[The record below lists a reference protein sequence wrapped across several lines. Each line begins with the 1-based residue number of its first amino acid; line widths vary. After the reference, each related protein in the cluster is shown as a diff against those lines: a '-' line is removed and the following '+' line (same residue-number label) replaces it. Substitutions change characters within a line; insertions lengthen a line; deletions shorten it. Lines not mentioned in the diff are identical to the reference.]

1 MNLSVHLAPHHKCGL
16 DLLNPIM
23 IASGFG
29 GYGVELARIGDLGR
43 LGALITNPLS
53 LRPWP
58 GTRQPRLRE
67 VPAGFLLQVGWQNP
81 GLRHVLR
88 HDAASWAHWGVPI
101 IVHICGGD
109 AAEHARLAARVE
121 VVPGV
126 AGLALS
132 PTPGIARDEVE
143 SALLEATSQVR
154 AAATMPLLVELPFM
168 ANVLLARRCVE
179 LGADALVVSAPPLG
193 WLPDMASGVVY
204 QGQLFSPALLPL
216 CLRQLGLATELDVPL
231 IARGGVHTLDDILAC
246 LAAGARAVL
255 LDSVILRQ
263 PAAPW
268 ELLAALEV
276 WLQARGLDSLA
287 AADWARRGEQPRSL
301 L

>member
-16 DLLNPIM
+16 DLPNPIM

-53 LRPWP
+53 FRPWP

-67 VPAGFLLQVGWQNP
+67 VPTGFLLQVGWQNP

-88 HDAASWAHWGVPI
+88 HDASSWAHWGMPI
-101 IVHICGGD
+101 IVHICGSD

-121 VVPGV
+121 AVPGV

-132 PTPGIARDEVE
+132 ATPNVAKDEAE
-143 SALLEATSQVR
+143 SALLEAISQVR
-154 AAATMPLLVELPFM
+154 AAATMPLVVELPFM
-168 ANVLLARRCVE
+168 ADEPLARRCVE

-193 WLPDMASGVVY
+193 WLPDVASGAAY

-216 CLRQLGLATELDVPL
+216 CLQQLRRLGELDAPF

-246 LAAGARAVL
+246 LAAGARAIL

-268 ELLAALEV
+268 QLLAALEA
-276 WLQARGLDSLA
+276 WLQTRGLDSLA
-287 AADWARRGEQPRSL
+287 AADWAQRGEQS
-301 L
+301 